1 MTARTFGRKG
11 HGHDEEMARRR
22 EAFIAEERARSARLA
37 TESVGAGAA
46 RFGAAGSRP
55 GSSPRPVI
63 VREKSLGAAYALWFC
78 FGAVGAHRFYLGF
91 PVSGVILAG
100 AWMTCW
106 MMLLGGFLLAAP
118 VMIFMALWILGDA
131 FFIPSLHRKANE
143 RARQNAVP
151 CVFA

>member
-11 HGHDEEMARRR
+11 QGHDEEMARRR
-22 EAFIAEERARSARLA
+22 EAFIAEERARAARLQ
-37 TESVGAGAA
+37 TEPVGAGAPGIGT
-46 RFGAAGSRP
+46 RGSH
-55 GSSPRPVI
+55 SASPVI
-63 VREKSLGAAYALWFC
+63 VREKSLGAAYLFWFF

-106 MMLLGGFLLAAP
+106 MMLLAGFVLAAP
-118 VMIFMALWILGDA
+118 VMVFMALWILGDA
-131 FFIPSLHRKANE
+131 FFIPGLHRKANE

-151 CVFA
+151 YVFA